1 MVIDKNKIL
10 IRKASS
16 DDIELLIEY
25 RIIFLKEAQWIPTPE
40 TELQLR
46 KSLRNYFIKGLDKNT
61 FISYIAEYENQSVG
75 FSGLVLRE
83 QPGNFEI
90 PGGKTGYILNMY
102 TVKEFRNNGIG
113 SMLFQRLI
121 AEAKSLNLDKI
132 ELHTTRDGETIYRK
146 SGFKDPHDKVL
157 ELILK

>member
-1 MVIDKNKIL
+1 MDIDKNKIT

-16 DDIELLIEY
+16 DDIEMLIEF
-25 RIIFLKEAQWIPTPE
+25 RITFLKEAQWVPTHE
-40 TELQLR
+40 SELKLR
-46 KSLRNYFIKGLDKNT
+46 KSLKDYFIKALDNST
-61 FISYIAEYENQSVG
+61 FISYIAEYENQSAG
-75 FSGLVLRE
+75 FSGMVLRE

-113 SMLFQRLI
+113 SMLFQKLI
-121 AEAKSLNLDKI
+121 AEAKNLKLDKI
-132 ELHTTRDGETIYRK
+132 ELHATTDGEPIYRK
-146 SGFKDPHDKVL
+146 SGFKEPHDKVL

>member
-1 MVIDKNKIL
+1 MDIDKNKIT

-16 DDIELLIEY
+16 DDIEMLIEF
-25 RIIFLKEAQWIPTPE
+25 RITFLKEAQWPPTTE
-40 TELQLR
+40 TEFQLR
-46 KSLRNYFIKGLDKNT
+46 NSLNEYFIKALDNNT
-61 FISYIAEYENQSVG
+61 FISFIAEYGNQSVG
-75 FSGLVLRE
+75 FSGMVLRE

-113 SMLFQRLI
+113 SMLFQKLI
-121 AEAKSLNLDKI
+121 SEAKNLNLDKI
-132 ELHTTRDGETIYRK
+132 ELHATRDGEPIYRK
-146 SGFKDPHDKVL
+146 SGFKEPHDKVL

>member
-1 MVIDKNKIL
+1 MDIDKNKIT

-16 DDIELLIEY
+16 DDIETLIEF
-25 RIIFLKEAQWIPTPE
+25 RIIFLKEAQWLPTTE

-46 KSLRNYFIKGLDKNT
+46 NSLNEYFTKALENNT

-75 FSGLVLRE
+75 FSGMVLRE

-102 TVKEFRNNGIG
+102 TLKEFRNNGIG
-113 SMLFQRLI
+113 SMLFQKLI
-121 AEAKSLNLDKI
+121 AEAKNLDLDKI
-132 ELHTTRDGETIYRK
+132 ELHATRDGEPLYRK
-146 SGFKDPHDKVL
+146 SGFKEPHDKVL